1 MRTQQ
6 RFLALLAFLV
16 WTSSSSASSLTA
28 TAGPL
33 PRTASGGMSDV
44 SVTPAA
50 AAVTAASTTLQNG
63 DQDKQGRVRRPPSGG
78 SGEQQKPDAPRAV
91 PRNDPQSRTEPKTG
105 TTRDRDSARERDSVR
120 DRDSARDQQD
130 RDRDRAK
137 PRTPPDRGH
146 LPDRFFSHPREYAFL
161 PVDVRLGFYYHPYF
175 GFYYGPYYGPFYPY
189 PGPFSRPTRYSASTI
204 RLRVSPVETE
214 VYING
219 YYAGIVDDFDGVF
232 QRLYLPAGGHH
243 LELRLV
249 GYASYRQD
257 VYVSPGD
264 TLDVRHVM
272 IRLAP
277 GTNTA
282 PPPEPGSLS
291 PEWATAESDDRD
303 GPPASPYGVLAVRTE
318 PADAQIFIDGEA
330 WRMTT
335 AQQEFVLHLP
345 AGWHRLEVRKD
356 EYRTFTTTFE
366 STPGHTTRLAVSL
379 ER

>member
-1 MRTQQ
+1 MCLSRRPQRQSRQPAPPSRTAIRTSRDAFDARRAAGVESSRNQTRRGLFRGTIRSRALNRKQVQ
-6 RFLALLAFLV
+6 RV
-16 WTSSSSASSLTA
+16 TA
-28 TAGPL
+28 TAP
-33 PRTASGGMSDV
+33 V
-44 SVTPAA
+44 SVTACA
-50 AAVTAASTTLQNG
+50 IATALAN
-63 DQDKQGRVRRPPSGG
+63 
-78 SGEQQKPDAPRAV
+78 
-91 PRNDPQSRTEPKTG
+91 
-105 TTRDRDSARERDSVR
+105 
-120 DRDSARDQQD
+120 QQD

-146 LPDRFFSHPREYAFL
+146 LPDRFFAHPREYAFL
-161 PVDVRLGFYYHPYF
+161 PVDARLSFYYHPYF

-189 PGPFSRPTRYSASTI
+189 PGPFARPTRYSASTI